1 MAIKINIGTL
11 NEGGQQIALKSGF
24 SELGLDENLL
34 KGPVNIL
41 LDLYKTVHQLDLKVK
56 VTGILMLECDRCLD
70 AFEKNFEAEFELIFV
85 QKNSREEEINEDNIR
100 TYNPFMKSVDITSDI
115 KELIILTMP
124 MKKLP
129 DEKPDGSCSWCGKT
143 KEYWKSLIIE
153 KDEDDF

>member
-11 NEGGQQIALKSGF
+11 NEGGQQIALTSGF

-41 LDLYKTVHQLDLKVK
+41 LDFYKTIHQLDLKVK

-85 QKNSREEEINEDNIR
+85 QKNSREDEINEDNIR
-100 TYNPFMKSVDITSDI
+100 TYNPFMKSVDITGDI
-115 KELIILTMP
+115 KELIILTIP
-124 MKKLP
+124 MKKIP
-129 DEKPDGSCSWCGKT
+129 AEKPDGSCSWCGKT
-143 KEYWKSLIIE
+143 REYWKSLIIE

>member
-11 NEGGQQIALKSGF
+11 NEGGQQIALTSGF

-56 VTGILMLECDRCLD
+56 VTGILRLECDRCLEVFD
-70 AFEKNFEAEFELIFV
+70 KDFEAGLELIFV

-115 KELIILTMP
+115 KELIILTIP

-129 DEKPDGSCSWCGKT
+129 DEKPDGACSWCGKT